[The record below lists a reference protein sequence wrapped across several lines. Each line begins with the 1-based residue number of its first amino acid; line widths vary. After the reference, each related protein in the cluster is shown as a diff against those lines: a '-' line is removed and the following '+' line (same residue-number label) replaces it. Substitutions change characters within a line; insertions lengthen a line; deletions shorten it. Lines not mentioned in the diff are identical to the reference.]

1 MRHRVRPSL
10 RRWLPPLLLLGALF
24 GVAVAQD
31 GTSPQPSPAVAPA
44 PAAPAAHVPPV
55 PLLWKATDG
64 DNTVYLLGAFHLLR
78 PTDYPL
84 SRDVDLAFAD
94 AEMLMFEL
102 PPEEMSSP
110 QLGLDMARAALRTD
124 GTTLDSELPAATI
137 ERLRRW
143 EAGNAE
149 LMARTGMTAA
159 ALQAMEPWFA
169 ALVVTLTE
177 MGKLGLQPDLGID
190 AHFAARAAAQ
200 RKPTA
205 GLETGAEQIAFL
217 DGMSPAEQRQF
228 LDEALG
234 EAEKGPAAMEAV
246 HRAWRD
252 GDADTLWRQMAVD
265 MREAYPALYQRIN
278 VDRNDAW
285 LPAIEARLAASGGDD
300 TLVVVGALHLLGE
313 DGVVEKLRGRGH
325 RVERICSACP
335 TATTGEA
342 AP

>member
-1 MRHRVRPSL
+1 MRHLFRPAT
-10 RRWLPPLLLLGALF
+10 RWLPPLLLLGALF
-24 GVAVAQD
+24 GVALAQD
-31 GTSPQPSPAVAPA
+31 GTSPPTAPA
-44 PAAPAAHVPPV
+44 TPAAYIPPV

-94 AEMLMFEL
+94 AEHLMFEL

-124 GTTLDSELPAATI
+124 GTALDSELPAATVA
-137 ERLRRW
+137 RLRAW
-143 EAGNAE
+143 ESANAD
-149 LMARTGMTAA
+149 LMARTGMTAV

-169 ALVVTLTE
+169 ALVVSLIE
-177 MGKLGLQPDLGID
+177 MGKMGLQPDLGID

-205 GLETGAEQIAFL
+205 GLETGAQQIAFL

-228 LDEALG
+228 LDEALA
-234 EAEKGPAAMEAV
+234 EAAKGPDAMEAV

-252 GDADTLWRQMAVD
+252 GDADTLWQQMAVD
-265 MREAYPALYQRIN
+265 MRDAYPALYQRIN

-285 LPAIEARLAASGGDD
+285 LPAIEARLSAPGGDD

-313 DGVVEKLRGRGH
+313 DGVVEKLRARGH
-325 RVERICSACP
+325 RIERICSACP
-335 TATTGEA
+335 GLVAEA
-342 AP
+342 VAP